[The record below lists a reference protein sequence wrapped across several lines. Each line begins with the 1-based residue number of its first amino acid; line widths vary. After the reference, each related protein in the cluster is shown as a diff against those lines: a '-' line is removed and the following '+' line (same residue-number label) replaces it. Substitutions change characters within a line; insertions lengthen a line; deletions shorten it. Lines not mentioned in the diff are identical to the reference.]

1 MNNQHSSPYPPLVPL
16 PSTRPPY
23 PSLLLPFCI
32 EQTEN
37 FKLWVFHFQ
46 TLSCKFKFN
55 TIYNIYIWILSVLKR
70 IKKIFSYSFQHFFT
84 ILFFFYSQK
93 LPFYHE
99 DFSQTNTIMLIHTQ
113 FSEYWYMFRY
123 NQFTYWIWGVGNN
136 DVKFSLM
143 LLHVFKSIT
152 NMQWQF
158 WALKTNGHL
167 WQILFGHLNN
177 FLLGL

>member
-1 MNNQHSSPYPPLVPL
+1 MNNQHSSPYPPLLPL
-16 PSTRPPY
+16 PSTPP
-23 PSLLLPFCI
+23 PLLYRTYRELQIVSVPFPDTQLQI
-32 EQTEN
+32 QIQHNLQHLHSDIISIIMNLKNLFLFLST
-37 FKLWVFHFQ
+37 FFHN
-46 TLSCKFKFN
+46 L
-55 TIYNIYIWILSVLKR
+55 I
-70 IKKIFSYSFQHFFT
+70 
-84 ILFFFYSQK
+84 FFFNSQK

-113 FSEYWYMFRY
+113 FSEYQYMFRY
-123 NQFTYWIWGVGNN
+123 NQFTYWIWGVCNN

-158 WALKTNGHL
+158 WALKTDGHL

-177 FLLGL
+177 FLLEL